1 MLLGSGRK
9 GGTLT
14 EGSVKAEEKKFSK
27 NITVAFKEINL
38 LMDICDILLFFLV
51 EKKKEVVNL
60 SQAKFRLLSMQHKFH
75 FCV

>member
-1 MLLGSGRK
+1 
-9 GGTLT
+9 
-14 EGSVKAEEKKFSK
+14 
-27 NITVAFKEINL
+27 
-38 LMDICDILLFFLV
+38 MDICDILLFFFA

>member
-1 MLLGSGRK
+1 MLKK
-9 GGTLT
+9 GNSPK
-14 EGSVKAEEKKFSK
+14 EISK

-38 LMDICDILLFFLV
+38 LMDICDILFFFV
-51 EKKKEVVNL
+51 EKKEVVNL

>member
-51 EKKKEVVNL
+51 EKKRKW
-60 SQAKFRLLSMQHKFH
+60 
-75 FCV
+75 